1 MIPKEHI
8 EALPDSTG
16 IYLWLDTAGKVLY
29 VGKAKNIK
37 KRIQGHLAHG
47 AEYGKAEM
55 LERAVHIDTILTS
68 SESAA
73 FLLENTLIKKHQPP
87 FNVDLKDDKTY
98 PYLMV
103 TTEEEYPRLRFTRKV
118 EEGKNR
124 YFGPFYPASRAR
136 RTLKF
141 IQKGFGLCVCNRDF
155 SRKWPRPCFY
165 YHLGRCL
172 GPCVPGL
179 TNPVEYGRAVRQ
191 ALLFLEGRDKKLLAE
206 LKKRIGRKAA
216 DLRFEEAEALKG
228 VYTHLMEMLERKQ
241 VQDTGTG
248 DRDVFGMYHEGRHW
262 ALTVLPYRRGLLL
275 GKREYFFEDAAVTS
289 ARELLTEVLP
299 QYYLANPSIPPLIL
313 TPAALD
319 EEERVL
325 QFLKEKRGRKIKVK
339 VPRRGDERAKLDLAV
354 ENARQA
360 FTRRFPQG
368 GMKELREALG
378 LEKAAVI
385 EAVDISHMQ
394 GKNRYGG
401 LIRFENGRFV
411 KKGYR
416 AFLLHTEDPRDD
428 FGAILEVVK
437 RRLKRGLKEGHILP
451 DLLLID
457 GGKGQV
463 EAAHAAMK
471 EAGADLPLAGL
482 AKEEEVL
489 NFPGKRK
496 PLSLP
501 KDNPA
506 LLLLM
511 KVRDEVHRYVITLHR
526 RKRAKPYRSRR
537 GISTGS
543 NKKSLTTA

>member
-1 MIPKEHI
+1 MVLAPDLVGS
-8 EALPDSTG
+8 LPESPG
-16 IYLWLDTAGKVLY
+16 VYLWLDAEGRVLY
-29 VGKAKNIK
+29 VGKAKNIR

-47 AEYGKAEM
+47 ADYGKGEM

-87 FNVDLKDDKTY
+87 FNIDLKDDKTY
-98 PYLMV
+98 PYLVV
-103 TTEEEYPRLRFTRKV
+103 TTEEEYPRLRYTRRV

-124 YFGPFYPASRAR
+124 YFGPFYPAARGRRA
-136 RTLKF
+136 LKF
-141 IQKGFGLCVCNRDF
+141 VQRAFGLCVCNHDF
-155 SRKWPRPCFY
+155 ARPRTRPCFY

-179 TNPVEYGRAVRQ
+179 TNPVEYRKAVKH

-206 LKKRIGRKAA
+206 LKRTIERKAA
-216 DLRFEEAEALKG
+216 DLRYEEAEALKG
-228 VYTHLMEMLERKQ
+228 IYAHLAELMEQKE
-241 VQDTGTG
+241 VQDIGTG
-248 DRDVFGMYHEGRHW
+248 DRDVFGLYREGRRW
-262 ALTVLPYRRGLLL
+262 ALCVLPYRRGLLL
-275 GKREYFFEDAAVTS
+275 GKREYFFEDAAV
-289 ARELLTEVLP
+289 AGAKELLTEVLP
-299 QYYLANPSIPPLIL
+299 QYYLAYPSIPPLIL
-313 TPAALD
+313 APAALD
-319 EEERVL
+319 GEERVL
-325 QFLKEKRGRKIKVK
+325 QFLKEKRGRTLVMK
-339 VPRRGDERAKLDLAV
+339 VPRRGDEKAKLELAV

-360 FTRRFPQG
+360 FARRFPQG

-385 EAVDISHMQ
+385 EAVDISHLQ
-394 GKNRYGG
+394 GKARYGG

-428 FGAILEVVK
+428 FGAVREVVK
-437 RRLKRGLKEGHILP
+437 RRLERGLQEGHVLP

-463 EAAHAAMK
+463 EAAHAAMR

-482 AKEEEVL
+482 AKEEETL
-489 NFPGKRK
+489 FFPGGRP
-496 PLSLP
+496 PLRLP
-501 KDNPA
+501 QDDPA

-511 KVRDEVHRYVITLHR
+511 KIRDEVHRYVITLHR
-526 RKRAKPYRSRR
+526 KKRGREFKPARKRGGPPVK
-537 GISTGS
+537 
-543 NKKSLTTA
+543 

>member
-1 MIPKEHI
+1 MTL
-8 EALPDSTG
+8 ASDLLPTLPESTG
-16 IYLWLDTAGKVLY
+16 VYLWLDAEGRVLY
-29 VGKAKNIK
+29 VGKAKNIR
-37 KRIQGHLAHG
+37 KRIQGHLAQG

-87 FNVDLKDDKTY
+87 FNIDLKDDKTY
-98 PYLMV
+98 PYLVV
-103 TTEEEYPRLRFTRKV
+103 TTEEEYPRIRYTRKV

-124 YFGPFYPASRAR
+124 YFGPFYPASRGR

-141 IQKGFGLCVCNRDF
+141 VQRAFGLCVCNQDF
-155 SRKWPRPCFY
+155 SRPRGRPCFY

-179 TNPVEYGRAVRQ
+179 TNPVEYGKAVKQ

-206 LKKRIGRKAA
+206 LKRKIARKAA
-216 DLRFEEAEALKG
+216 ELRFEEAEALKG
-228 VYTHLMEMLERKQ
+228 IYTHLAELLEKKE

-248 DRDVFGMYHEGRHW
+248 DRDVFGLYHEGRHW
-262 ALTVLPYRRGLLL
+262 ALCVLPYRRGLLL
-275 GKREYFFEDAAVTS
+275 GKREYFFEDAAVNS
-289 ARELLTEVLP
+289 SKELLTDVLP
-299 QYYLANPSIPPLIL
+299 QYYLANPAIPPLIL
-313 TPAALD
+313 GPAALD

-325 QFLKEKRGRKIKVK
+325 QFLKEKRGRKLVMK
-339 VPRRGDERAKLDLAV
+339 VPRRGDEKAKLELAV
-354 ENARQA
+354 QNAQQA
-360 FTRRFPQG
+360 FARRFPQG

-378 LEKAAVI
+378 IEKAAII
-385 EAVDISHMQ
+385 ESVDISHLQ
-394 GKNRYGG
+394 GKARYGG

-428 FGAILEVVK
+428 FGAIHEVVK
-437 RRLKRGLKEGHILP
+437 RRLERGLQEGHILP

-463 EAAHAAMK
+463 EAAHEAMK

-482 AKEEEVL
+482 AKEEETL
-489 NFPGKRK
+489 YFAGKRP
-496 PLSLP
+496 PLALP
-501 KDNPA
+501 KDDPA

-511 KVRDEVHRYVITLHR
+511 RIRDEVHRYVITLHR
-526 RKRAKPYRSRR
+526 KKRAKEYRSIRPR
-537 GISTGS
+537 GS
-543 NKKSLTTA
+543 KSQK